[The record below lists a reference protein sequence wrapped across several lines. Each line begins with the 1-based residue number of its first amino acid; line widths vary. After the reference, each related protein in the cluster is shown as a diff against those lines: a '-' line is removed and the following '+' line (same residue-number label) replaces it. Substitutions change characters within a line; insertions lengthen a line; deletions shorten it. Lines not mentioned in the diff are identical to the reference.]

1 MQKPTFNEAS
11 NRNPAVEPYYCW
23 PLRQAASSKN
33 ATGTKKALTT
43 NQEQLSNESATLRGL
58 QYWSFWSRKRKLYL
72 VDGVAGFEEQIRVW
86 AWNVQRSEGHVLQ
99 TVSSSVFVYNA
110 SGSWLTAV
118 RNVWIYIYIYVICV
132 CVHVCAHIDIH
143 ICAYIYIQ
151 MCTYMF
157 IYIYTSPLMYPRFVL
172 ELSGIVVLSLQL
184 FPISTIFGH
193 MWSTRKY

>member
-23 PLRQAASSKN
+23 PLRQAASSIN

-118 RNVWIYIYIYVICV
+118 RNVWIYIYICNMCVCACMCTYRHTYMCIYLYTDV
-132 CVHVCAHIDIH
+132 CVHTCL
-143 ICAYIYIQ
+143 
-151 MCTYMF
+151 
-157 IYIYTSPLMYPRFVL
+157 YIYTSPLMYPRFVL